1 MPTDLNEII
10 SEFAELDPRERLE
23 MLLDYS
29 ENLPPL
35 PDDLEAQ
42 RLAGEHRIH
51 ECQTPVFLWIKLV
64 SDERGSGKIDF
75 QAWVAP
81 EAPTVK
87 GFVGILRD
95 AFHDQPPEVALSA
108 PSDLLKQLGL
118 DVALGMTRSRGLS
131 AILFYLRKQVERA
144 MTN

>member
-10 SEFAELDPRERLE
+10 TEFADLDPRERLE
-23 MLLDYS
+23 MLLDYC

-35 PDDLEAQ
+35 PEEYEAQ
-42 RLAGEHRIH
+42 RLAGEHRIQ
-51 ECQTPVFLWIKLV
+51 ECQTPVFLWVKMHVGRVDL
-64 SDERGSGKIDF
+64 

-95 AFHDQPPEVALSA
+95 AFHDQPPEVALNA
-108 PSDLLKQLGL
+108 PADLLKQLGL
-118 DVALGMTRSRGLS
+118 IEALGMTRTRGLS
-131 AILFYLRKQVERA
+131 AVLFYLRKQVERA
-144 MTN
+144 ATA